1 MADVDFNADLVVM
14 LDGVS
19 SYQEAES
26 ILAKRLLDLG
36 YVKVSYP
43 QAIADREVTYPTGI
57 YVEGLNAAMPH
68 CDVSNVNKAAVCVGI
83 LRDPADWRRMDDP
96 DSTCKVSL
104 VTMLALKEAHAH
116 LDMLQKVV
124 SLIQDQDLMKKV
136 VSADSKEGAY
146 ELLKDHLA

>member
-57 YVEGLNAAMPH
+57 YGEGLNAAMPH

-83 LRDPADWRRMDDP
+83 LRDPVDWRRMDDP
-96 DSTCKVSL
+96 ESTCKDSQ

-116 LDMLQKVV
+116 HDMLQKVV
-124 SLIQDQDLMKKV
+124 SLIQDQDLMKTV

>member
-57 YVEGLNAAMPH
+57 YV
-68 CDVSNVNKAAVCVGI
+68 
-83 LRDPADWRRMDDP
+83 
-96 DSTCKVSL
+96 
-104 VTMLALKEAHAH
+104 
-116 LDMLQKVV
+116 
-124 SLIQDQDLMKKV
+124 
-136 VSADSKEGAY
+136 
-146 ELLKDHLA
+146 